1 VGKSRL
7 AAEGLE
13 VTRSQGLP
21 SAWGV
26 ATQTGAAIP
35 FGALAHLLP
44 NQIPAAPDRE
54 NVLRVVA
61 DAMVEGMGSRRFV
74 LGVDDAHLLDD
85 HSAALVHHVALTNR
99 AFVLLT
105 VRTGTY
111 APDAV
116 TSLWKDQICE
126 RLEVLPLSRDETVA
140 LLELA
145 VNSQV
150 DGTTGHRLWQLT
162 AGNPL
167 YLREVVRGVVESG
180 GFRQE
185 DGLWR
190 LAGDLGPSARLRE
203 VLSSRLGGL
212 EAVER
217 ETLELVALG
226 EPLEMRI
233 LDSLGSADTPKRLAE
248 RGLVEAL
255 TLRDRAMVRTSHP
268 LYGEMIRADIP
279 SARAKAVFESLA
291 QELEQL
297 EDPSSDDLLRTT
309 AWRLAAGTGG
319 TPSQFM
325 RAATL
330 ALGVF
335 DYSLAE
341 RASRAAAQQGSLEA
355 RQLLAAALIGQGKF
369 AEADEALVA
378 FVAAAP
384 NDSARGR
391 AVLMRAENLFWNLG
405 QEHASDSL
413 LSAAEHKTADPT
425 VRLELQATRAQQLFL
440 AGRVQ
445 LAVATALP
453 LLDRP
458 NLSDRALMAA
468 LGAAGESLAY
478 LGHPVQASELLDRH
492 MTRVTAA
499 LPGFSLGPIAVLTYR
514 TLVALFAGRLI
525 EGARFALERHEEAVS
540 GPQSWIA
547 GYTAGILGLLLRA
560 QGRVRSAARHF
571 REAAVLLGDA
581 DIAGQRHAFLAEMA
595 CSLALDGDCATAE
608 SVLREA
614 DAARLAGHRTT
625 EGWVLLPRI
634 WITACRG
641 EVSTAISE
649 ALHVADW
656 ARSLDLASQEA
667 ISLHDVVRLGEP
679 RRGVKRLS
687 ELALTCDGELI
698 PAFARHANALV
709 SRDAPAVERESHAFE
724 EMGAYLL
731 AAEAAAEASRLYR
744 DKSVKGSALIAAH
757 RARALADLC
766 EGVRTPALADI
777 ETSLPLTRREREVA
791 TLAAGGLSNREIAD
805 RLVVSPR
812 TVGNQLHSVYS
823 KLGVTSRT
831 ELKRFPGLS

>member
-7 AAEGLE
+7 ATEGLE
-13 VTRSQGLP
+13 VARSQGLP

-26 ATQTGAAIP
+26 ATQTAAAIP

-44 NQIPAAPDRE
+44 NRIPAAPDRE

-85 HSAALVHHVALTNR
+85 HSAALIHHVSLTNR

-105 VRTGTY
+105 VRTGTL

-126 RLEVLPLSRDETVA
+126 RLEVLPLSREETVA

-150 DGTTGHRLWQLT
+150 DGTSSHRLWQLT

-180 GFRQE
+180 RFRQE

-190 LAGDLGPSARLRE
+190 LVGDLGPSVRLSE
-203 VLSSRLGGL
+203 VLSSRLAGL
-212 EAVER
+212 DAVER

-226 EPLEMRI
+226 EALEVEI
-233 LDSLGSADTPKRLAE
+233 LDSLAPPIATKRLVE

-279 SARAKAVFESLA
+279 SVRAAAAFESLA
-291 QELEQL
+291 QELEQI
-297 EDPSSDDLLRTT
+297 EDPGSDDLLRIT

-319 TPSQFM
+319 TPSQLL
-325 RAATL
+325 RAASL

-335 DYSLAE
+335 DYALAE
-341 RASRAAAQQGSLEA
+341 RASRAAAQQGSFEA
-355 RQLLAAALIGQGKF
+355 RQLLAAALMGQGKF
-369 AEADEALVA
+369 EEADEALVA
-378 FVAAAP
+378 LVAATPDHAG
-384 NDSARGR
+384 RGR

-413 LSAAEHKTADPT
+413 LSAAEDQIADPA
-425 VRLELQATRAQQLFL
+425 VRLELQAARAQQLL
-440 AGRVQ
+440 LTGRVQ

-458 NLSDRALMAA
+458 HLTDRALMAA

-478 LGHPVQASELLDRH
+478 LGHPVQASKLLDRH

-499 LPGFSLGPIAVLTYR
+499 LPGFALGPIAVLTYR

-525 EGARFALERHEEAVS
+525 EGARFALERHEEAVG

-560 QGRVRSAARHF
+560 QGRIRSAARYF

-581 DIAGQRHAFLAEMA
+581 DIGGQRHAFMAEMA
-595 CSLALDGDCATAE
+595 GSLALDGDCATAE
-608 SVLREA
+608 SVLRDA
-614 DAARLAGHRTT
+614 DAARLPAHRLT
-625 EGWVLLPRI
+625 ESWVLLPRI

-649 ALHVADW
+649 ALNVADW
-656 ARSLDLASQEA
+656 ARSLGFASQEA
-667 ISLHDVVRLGEP
+667 IALHDIVRLGEP
-679 RRGVKRLS
+679 RRGAERLS

-709 SRDAPAVERESHAFE
+709 SRDSPAVERESHAFE

-744 DKSVKGSALIAAH
+744 DKSV
-757 RARALADLC
+757 
-766 EGVRTPALADI
+766 
-777 ETSLPLTRREREVA
+777 
-791 TLAAGGLSNREIAD
+791 
-805 RLVVSPR
+805 
-812 TVGNQLHSVYS
+812 
-823 KLGVTSRT
+823 
-831 ELKRFPGLS
+831 